1 MNENTNK
8 RKEHIKTA
16 LIIFLALLLVLT
28 FFSNTIQNISLP
40 IVAAQYAGYG
50 TITEAVRCS
59 GVVTANQNYEILAE
73 GNRTVESVAVKVG
86 DEVREGDVLFVL
98 EGADSGEM
106 IEQAKMA
113 LEDAEL
119 NYRKALLTA
128 VPDYTAQDLEIA
140 NAREDLQD
148 AVTALNKAKN
158 SGGISRSEYETALNT
173 VTHHTDQL
181 TVLTGCQAAL
191 ESGEYSAISQDY
203 ANALIIRKDELDAAS
218 AAAAKAQSDYDA
230 IAGGITVDSV
240 SQTQRIAA
248 LERTASEAELAYTR
262 AKEDYEAS
270 GGDISLKRAM
280 EDAET
285 VMHYAQEDVTKAKET
300 LTQIQEQEKSAV
312 QAKLVWQDKQ
322 RALHTAQSA
331 FDEEFTKVKNALD
344 TSAAEHTAAMEAA
357 NRTISA
363 YESQGI
369 VDIAALEEQVKQQ
382 ERALESM
389 LISLESAKKN
399 DSLTQQMNSL
409 DLQGQQT
416 AIVRMRKELEELR
429 KNSGT
434 LTITTKHYGVVAAVN
449 YATGDSVMDGSS
461 LATIN
466 MTDSGY
472 TAQCVVTANQAKK
485 VSVGTQ
491 ADVTNS
497 YGYGVKA
504 HLVDIKTDTQNPT
517 GADKILTFEVTG
529 NVTVGQM
536 LSFSMPCSSASYDCV
551 VPTSAIMEDN
561 EGKFVMVVTAK
572 STPLGNRYYANRVS
586 VEVLAADE
594 ISSAVSGDI
603 MSSDFVITTS
613 EKPLKNGM
621 QIRMED

>member
-1 MNENTNK
+1 MNETTNK
-8 RKEHIKTA
+8 RKERIKTI

-40 IVAAQYAGYG
+40 IVAAQYASYG
-50 TITEAVRCS
+50 TITEDVRCS
-59 GVVTANQNYEILAE
+59 GVVTANQNYEIPAE

-98 EGADSGEM
+98 EGADGGEM
-106 IEQAKMA
+106 IEQAEMA

-128 VPDYTAQDLEIA
+128 VPDYTAQDQEIA

-148 AVTALNKAKN
+148 AITALNKAKN
-158 SGGISRSEYETALNT
+158 SGGISRSEYETAIQNAAD
-173 VTHHTDQL
+173 HTNRITAL
-181 TVLTGCQAAL
+181 TSKKTAL
-191 ESGEYSAISQDY
+191 ESGDYSAQEY
-203 ANALIIRKDELDAAS
+203 AELSTRKAALDT
-218 AAAAKAQSDYDA
+218 AAAESNSAHTAYDA
-230 IAGGITVDSV
+230 IMSGITVDSAT
-240 SQTQRIAA
+240 QTQRIAA

-270 GGDISLKRAM
+270 GGDVSLKRAM

-285 VMHYAQEDVTKAKET
+285 VMRYAQEDVTKAKET
-300 LTQIQEQEKSAV
+300 LTQIQEQEQKAELAKQNLLEKQEPLQLA
-312 QAKLVWQDKQ
+312 QA
-322 RALHTAQSA
+322 A
-331 FDEEFTKVKNALD
+331 FDEELGKCMQALGQEI
-344 TSAAEHTAAMEAA
+344 AEHTTGLETA
-357 NRTISA
+357 NHTITA
-363 YESQGI
+363 YESQGAA
-369 VDIAALEEQVKQQ
+369 DIAALEEQVKMQ

-389 LISLESAKKN
+389 LISLASAKKN
-399 DSLTQQMNSL
+399 DSLAQQMNRL

-416 AIVRMRKELEELR
+416 SISRMRRELEELR

-434 LTITTKHYGVVAAVN
+434 LTVTTKHDGVVAAVN
-449 YATGDSVMDGSS
+449 YATGDSVMDGST
-461 LATIN
+461 LAIIN

-491 ADVTNS
+491 ADVMNS
-497 YGYGVKA
+497 FGYGVKA

-594 ISSAVSGDI
+594 INSAVSGDI
-603 MSSDFVITTS
+603 LSSDFVITTS